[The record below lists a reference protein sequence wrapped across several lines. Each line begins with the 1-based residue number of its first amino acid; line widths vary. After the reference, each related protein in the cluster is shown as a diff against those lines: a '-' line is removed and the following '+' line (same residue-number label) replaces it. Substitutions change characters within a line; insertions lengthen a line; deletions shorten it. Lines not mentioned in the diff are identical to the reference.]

1 MFRIP
6 RSGIGAASAATN
18 GRGIVQGGSIYFKGN
33 VEEANGNGGEHYGLG
48 RARVVISYDT
58 PDLEGEPV
66 ILASNRTHWEERR
79 EV

>member
-1 MFRIP
+1 M
-6 RSGIGAASAATN
+6 
-18 GRGIVQGGSIYFKGN
+18 
-33 VEEANGNGGEHYGLG
+33 GGEHYGPG

-79 EV
+79 EAQCYLLRFRVDNFYRDVKQNLGLGEALPRHAERR